1 MIIPLTDLFLG
12 QKGKIIS
19 IDLKEED
26 KNRLIAMGFIPGKE
40 IELAHISPF
49 GDPLVFKVGD
59 KKIVLRLSEAE
70 NIFVEVEYKIESLFE
85 SDLGKHQIISVC
97 GGHHFK
103 EEMRNLGIREGKI
116 VTILGRNCHK
126 TLIEVEG
133 KKYAIGKWRAQKI
146 FCKKVAQEWT

>member
-59 KKIVLRLSEAE
+59 KKIVLILSEAE
-70 NIFVEVEYKIESLFE
+70 NIFVEVEYKI
-85 SDLGKHQIISVC
+85 
-97 GGHHFK
+97 
-103 EEMRNLGIREGKI
+103 
-116 VTILGRNCHK
+116 
-126 TLIEVEG
+126 
-133 KKYAIGKWRAQKI
+133 
-146 FCKKVAQEWT
+146 